1 MQDLPHGERY
11 PDAANIPKLS
21 KHLYGGDIGT
31 SKPFQQSTA
40 HRPYDLHTQS
50 RIGLASLN
58 CAGTAQPA
66 SSRSQP
72 QPPPP
77 CSVRACPPNQC
88 STWPPC
94 SLSMSCSPMN
104 AIMSGEVQYV
114 SMSSTLHCVLR
125 SHELALCQA
134 RAKPECPGCAWLSCH
149 HTLHDRSRQT
159 HPRRV
164 LGLCNLPKY
173 VAIWAP
179 YFMYIRIDT
188 YTCKDIF
195 ICLWNLTLNPKDILT
210 YINA

>member
-1 MQDLPHGERY
+1 MASGIPAQLTY
-11 PDAANIPKLS
+11 PSCQNTFIAVILG
-21 KHLYGGDIGT
+21 H
-31 SKPFQQSTA
+31 
-40 HRPYDLHTQS
+40 QS
-50 RIGLASLN
+50 RFDTINSQQHTGRTISTLREESVLHPSLAQELLN
-58 CAGTAQPA
+58 QRRLEA
-66 SSRSQP
+66 SRNLLY
-72 QPPPP
+72 
-77 CSVRACPPNQC
+77 RACPPNQC

-94 SLSMSCSPMN
+94 SKSMSCSPMN

-125 SHELALCQA
+125 SHELALCRA
-134 RAKPECPGCAWLSCH
+134 RAKPECPGCAWQSCH

-195 ICLWNLTLNPKDILT
+195 ICLWKLTLNPKDILT